1 MVGLTGMD
9 VEAVRLLAGQLGAK
23 ADEID
28 QIASTLTTQLGN
40 VQWLGTDADTFRGDW
55 QSSYRTQLQ
64 TVSSALRD
72 ASTRAT
78 NNAVQQEQASST

>member
-1 MVGLTGMD
+1 MALTGMD
-9 VEAVRLLAGQLGAK
+9 VEAVRLLASQLSAK

-28 QIASTLTTQLGN
+28 TIANALTTQLGN
-40 VQWLGTDADTFRGDW
+40 VQWLGMDADTFRGDW
-55 QSSYRTQLQ
+55 NTSYHTQLQ

-78 NNAVQQEQASST
+78 NNAAQQEQASST